1 MCNCQF
7 QLIMFAIFYLG
18 RAALAAILSAFES
31 QQYQGNLRGFISHII
46 SHICSAVFFFEEKN
60 DDFISFF
67 ASTYY
72 GLENTA
78 GTFSSC

>member
-31 QQYQGNLRGFISHII
+31 QQYQGNYILY
-46 SHICSAVFFFEEKN
+46 SAVLFFEEKMIIL
-60 DDFISFF
+60 FHSLPAPI
-67 ASTYY
+67 
-72 GLENTA
+72 TA
-78 GTFSSC
+78 

>member
-1 MCNCQF
+1 
-7 QLIMFAIFYLG
+7 MFAIFYLG

-31 QQYQGNLRGFISHII
+31 QQYQGNLLGFISHITYI
-46 SHICSAVFFFEEKN
+46 PYSAVFFFRGKN

-72 GLENTA
+72 GLENTT

>member
-31 QQYQGNLRGFISHII
+31 QQYQGNLLGFISHIVL
-46 SHICSAVFFFEEKN
+46 SFFRGKN

-72 GLENTA
+72 GLENTT